1 MRVPKRPLL
10 LLLAVF
16 FAYLLLTA
24 PAYAAEKKVM
34 GDVLVNEGETAE
46 EASTVWG
53 DVTVKGSVKEDV
65 ETGVGNIRIEGP
77 VGGDVDA
84 GTGEVR
90 INAPVG
96 GDVDVG
102 HGDVYLESGA
112 NLEGDVSVGS
122 GKVFRDR
129 EARVPITQ
137 TAGMASDFDDDSLL
151 EAFSDAL
158 GWAVMTLGLMAA
170 AVLLAVAAPG
180 PLRASAR
187 SLETVPGMSFVL
199 GLGSVLVVFI
209 FSVLLTITVVGILL
223 LFLLWPAYLAL
234 IIFGAL
240 VTAYFLGR
248 RVLLVTGRYRAGDA
262 LAAAIGA
269 FLVSAVCL
277 IPFVGGLVFVALALF
292 GAGGAVSA
300 LLARRPLGGAPRATY
315 ASYEDYLRDRR

>member
-1 MRVPKRPLL
+1 MKVPKRLL
-10 LLLAVF
+10 LLLPALF
-16 FAYLLLTA
+16 FAYLLLAA
-24 PAYAAEKKVM
+24 PAYAAEKKVL
-34 GDVLVNEGETAE
+34 GDVLVEEGEIAE
-46 EASTVWG
+46 EVYIFWG
-53 DVTVKGSVKEDV
+53 DVTVEGSVKDDV

-84 GTGEVR
+84 GSGEVR

-96 GDVDVG
+96 GDVEVG
-102 HGDVYLESGA
+102 HGDVYLERGA
-112 NLEGDVSVGS
+112 QLEGDVSVGS
-122 GKVFRDR
+122 GKVFRDQ

-137 TAGMASDFDDDSLL
+137 TAGMASDFDDDSLF

-158 GWAVMTLGLMAA
+158 GWVVMTLGLMAA

-180 PLRASAR
+180 SLRASAR
-187 SLETVPGMSFVL
+187 SLETVPGRSFML
-199 GLGSVLVVFI
+199 GLGSVPVAFI
-209 FSVLLTITVVGILL
+209 LSVLLTITIVGILL

-248 RVLLVTGRYRAGDA
+248 KVLLVTGRYRAGDV

-277 IPFVGGLVFVALALF
+277 IPFVGGLIFLALALL
-292 GAGGAVSA
+292 GTGGAVSA
-300 LLARRPLGGAPRATY
+300 LFARRPLGTTRATY
-315 ASYEDYLRDRR
+315 ASYEDYIRDRR